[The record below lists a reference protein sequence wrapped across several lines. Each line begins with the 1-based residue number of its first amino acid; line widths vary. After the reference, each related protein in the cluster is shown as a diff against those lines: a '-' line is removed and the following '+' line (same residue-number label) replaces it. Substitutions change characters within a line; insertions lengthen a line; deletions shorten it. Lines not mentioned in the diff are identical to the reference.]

1 MVKNKDPFDAMFEVT
16 DSLFGPVEDLPLQ
29 EVRRFLADANCDTTD
44 LKRRLYEKATELRGA
59 YWARNVDPPAHLKDF
74 IQQLRPNDAR
84 STDSEQQRLSA
95 HKWFKQLF
103 DKAPVVDDASIAYSF
118 HRRTGDV
125 GERDEASLRDLA
137 DRLKKKLQEGGQ

>member
-1 MVKNKDPFDAMFEVT
+1 MVKDKDPFDAVVEMA
-16 DSLFGPVEDLPLQ
+16 DSLFGAVEDSPPP

-59 YWARNVDPPAHLKDF
+59 YWERNVDPPAHLNDF
-74 IQQLRPNDAR
+74 IQQLRPIDAR
-84 STDSEQQRLSA
+84 STDPQQQRMSA

-103 DKAPVVDDASIAYSF
+103 DKVPVVDDASIAYSF

-125 GERDEASLRDLA
+125 GESDEASLRELA

>member
-1 MVKNKDPFDAMFEVT
+1 MVKNKDPFDAMFEMT
-16 DSLFGPVEDLPLQ
+16 DSVFGPVEDLPLQ

-59 YWARNVDPPAHLKDF
+59 YWERNVDPPAHLKDF
-74 IQQLRPNDAR
+74 IQQLRPIDAR
-84 STDSEQQRLSA
+84 STDPEQQRLSA

-103 DKAPVVDDASIAYSF
+103 EKVPVVDDASIAYSF

-125 GERDEASLRDLA
+125 GESDEASLRELA